1 MSIIAGIYVRDEKRE
16 IPERIRGDLKKLI
29 SRRADEELFVFES
42 DRVFFVKAETGA
54 FGDAGIFCADAEN
67 SISILAGEPLLADA
81 DAGSRAL
88 DLRRIHE
95 SLARKNTE
103 ILAAAQGV
111 YCLANYR
118 SDDQS
123 LILIADRLGVRPL
136 YYWIGENYV
145 VFSTALRVLENLSEI
160 PKKMNVRAVTEIA
173 ALGYALGDRTPY
185 EDIFL
190 LKPGELLEVR
200 SEQVSQTNYWRWDA
214 IKTSVENEEN
224 LLRELYQRFKDAVSR
239 RLQNDTTSV
248 AYLSGGL
255 DSRCIVGCLA
265 DAGARV
271 HTFNFARPNTQDQ
284 ILGRRFAEMV
294 DTIHTEVPKDAGDH
308 VPDYSQKMA
317 EAWEE
322 SENREAFPAEHPALV
337 WSGEGGSVALGHVHL
352 SRKIV
357 ELMRVGQKDEA
368 ITEFLSREHIYLSP
382 KLLHPRVLDKISA
395 FLRQGIRE
403 ELDGFDCEDAARGFY
418 LFLLLN
424 DQRRKLAK
432 HFENI
437 DLHRLEFQLPFFDG
451 AFLETIISIP
461 IERCL
466 EHKFYVKWLGCFPK
480 AVSSVAWQAYPG
492 HEPCPLP
499 VPEGL
504 SYQWDQAYQAD
515 EQKSLD
521 RKLVA
526 EAKELLKSEDFP
538 VPILNKIN
546 IRLAVWLH
554 RTGWRDYSYII
565 ENAGVYHKYW
575 RICKG
580 DYSL

>member
-1 MSIIAGIYVRDEKRE
+1 MSIIAGIYVRDKKRE
-16 IPERIRGDLKKLI
+16 IPQNVCGELKKLI
-29 SRRADEELFVFES
+29 SRRADENIFVFGDS
-42 DRVFFVKAETGA
+42 RAFFVKADVGA
-54 FGDAGIFCADAEN
+54 FGEAGHYADAEN
-67 SISILAGEPLLADA
+67 SISLLAGAPLLSNAENGD
-81 DAGSRAL
+81 RER
-88 DLRRIHE
+88 DLRQIHE
-95 SLARKNTE
+95 SLANKNTE
-103 ILAAAQGV
+103 ILTGAQGV
-111 YCLANYR
+111 FCLANYR
-118 SDDQS
+118 SENQS
-123 LILIADRLGVRPL
+123 LILVADRLGVRPL
-136 YYWIGENYV
+136 YYWISENYV
-145 VFSTALRVLENLSEI
+145 IFSTALRVLENLSEI
-160 PKKMNVRAVTEIA
+160 PKRMCVRAVTEIA
-173 ALGYALGDRTPY
+173 ALGYALSDRTPY

-190 LKPGELLEVR
+190 LKPGEILEVQNER
-200 SEQVSQTNYWRWDA
+200 ISQKKYWRWDE
-214 IKTSVENEEN
+214 IKISGENEEN
-224 LLRELYQRFKDAVSR
+224 LVDKLFKRFTDAVTR
-239 RLQNDTTSV
+239 RRQNDTASV

-265 DAGARV
+265 DPGARV

-284 ILGRRFAEMV
+284 ILGRKFAELV
-294 DTIHTEVPKDAGDH
+294 KTIHTEVPKESGDH
-308 VPDYSQKMA
+308 VPDYSLKMA
-317 EAWEE
+317 EAWQA
-322 SENREAFPAEHPALV
+322 SKNRRSFPAERPALV

-357 ELMRVGQKDEA
+357 ELMRAGQKDAA
-368 ITEFLSREHIYLSP
+368 ITEFLQREQIYLSP
-382 KLLHPRVLDKISA
+382 KLLHPQVLNKISA
-395 FLRQGIRE
+395 FVRHGIRE

-461 IERCL
+461 IELCL
-466 EHKFYVKWLGCFPK
+466 GHKFYVKWLGCFPK
-480 AVSSVAWQAYPG
+480 AVTSVAWQAYPG

-504 SYQWDQAYQAD
+504 SYQWDKRYQAD

-538 VPILNKIN
+538 TEILNKIN

-565 ENAGVYHKYW
+565 ENASVYHKYW